1 MWDGTTKKKKKK
13 NHLLEQ
19 TENYVYCS
27 IWLCTPER
35 QKVLGSYAK
44 TLHNLSILKISP
56 QDLTFKPT
64 RSSFNRGSYEIK
76 ASENNHIAV
85 MWTES
90 CLNPGLPG
98 APEVGKQKVMLISSN
113 TEEQNNTVFSNS
125 QKQSW
130 SYMDALLLH
139 ITYACF

>member
-1 MWDGTTKKKKKK
+1 
-13 NHLLEQ
+13 
-19 TENYVYCS
+19 
-27 IWLCTPER
+27 
-35 QKVLGSYAK
+35 
-44 TLHNLSILKISP
+44 
-56 QDLTFKPT
+56 
-64 RSSFNRGSYEIK
+64 
-76 ASENNHIAV
+76 